1 MRPAVGS
8 APRHQK
14 EQSHGGSR
22 VNRWTHSLTRVLL
35 SAALLVSVAPASL
48 AASLGAEGYREN
60 FDIMGLLGVSP
71 PEGWSLWVAEAGS
84 SRSSWAE
91 SISANGPGHC
101 VANMRRSTDKLL
113 ASNAP
118 YAPSHVGYNAAF
130 AVNQTRD
137 RVLATSPT
145 VFAGMAWQLELSN
158 ASGQAIEAIQLSY
171 DTRRFT
177 AAAHDNE
184 LPGYQLFL
192 SLDGRSW
199 SPVPALTPD
208 LFSVPNTVGV
218 TPVQKA
224 RVELGGRW
232 APNAVLLLR
241 WMDDNAEQSS
251 PDQIIGLNNVEVQA
265 LSKP

>member
-1 MRPAVGS
+1 M
-8 APRHQK
+8 
-14 EQSHGGSR
+14 
-22 VNRWTHSLTRVLL
+22 NRWTHALTQTLL
-35 SAALLVSVAPASL
+35 SAALLTIATQTAL

-60 FDIMGLLGVSP
+60 FDSMGMLGVSP
-71 PEGWSLWVAEAGS
+71 PEGWSFWVAEAGS
-84 SRSSWAE
+84 SRSSWVE
-91 SISANGPGHC
+91 SISAHGPGHC
-101 VANMRRSTDKLL
+101 VANMRRSRDNLL

-130 AVNQTRD
+130 AVNQTKD

-145 VFAGMAWQLELSN
+145 VFAGVAWQLELSN
-158 ASGQAIEAIQLSY
+158 ASGQVIEAIQLSY

-177 AAAHDNE
+177 VAAHDNE
-184 LPGYQLFL
+184 LPGYQLFF

-199 SPVPALTPD
+199 SPVTALAPD
-208 LFSVPNTVGV
+208 LHSMPNTVGV
-218 TPVQKA
+218 TPVQQA
-224 RVELGGRW
+224 RVDLSGRW

-241 WMDDNAEQSS
+241 WVDDNAEQSS